1 MELVSGKKIKVK
13 TKMCSV
19 CLELFCSFC
28 QDYVKFPEFII
39 FHSKFL
45 TTLKEGRRL
54 GLGKWAKYVVV
65 LLKLYFKKRSYF
77 EVSHTFYYC
86 MKVY

>member
-39 FHSKFL
+39 FHRKFL

-54 GLGKWAKYVVV
+54 GKWAKCVVFCLNYISKSV
-65 LLKLYFKKRSYF
+65 NVVKLVILFLLQYESLLA
-77 EVSHTFYYC
+77 
-86 MKVY
+86 

>member
-39 FHSKFL
+39 FHRKFL

-54 GLGKWAKYVVV
+54 GKWAKCVVV
-65 LLKLYFKKRSYF
+65 FYFNQVSKSVHVSKLVVLFTACSK
-77 EVSHTFYYC
+77 
-86 MKVY
+86 KVY